1 MEFNAEKELA
11 YLRQLETGQLR
22 EKYLEVCGETTKVRN
37 RDYLYRRILWRM
49 QANLYGGLS
58 EKALARARELVNT
71 ADLRLTMP
79 GRGGR
84 KSPESTPMTS
94 TADKRVPMPG
104 TIITRDYKG
113 EKLKVKV
120 LVEGFEY
127 LGEKFLSLTAVA
139 KAITGSHCNGF
150 HFFKLQGGG
159 K

>member
-11 YLRQLETGQLR
+11 YLRQLKTGPLR
-22 EKYLEVCGETTKVRN
+22 EKYLEVCGETTNSRN

-58 EKALARARELVNT
+58 ERALARARELVCT
-71 ADLRLTMP
+71 EDLRRMMP
-79 GRGGR
+79 GHSRR
-84 KSPESTPMTS
+84 KDPEPAPVAA

-113 EKLKVKV
+113 QTLKVKV

-127 LGEKFLSLTAVA
+127 LGEKYLSLSAVA
-139 KAITGSHCNGF
+139 KAITGNHCNGF